1 MDMPM
6 NNLSF
11 KFMSFYFRIRDF
23 FSSPVKILQRI
34 GIHPG
39 SYVLDYG
46 CGSGSYS
53 IPAAELVGPKGKVYA
68 ADIHTLAIHEVQ
80 KKASIRKH
88 SNIHTIL
95 TDSNTQLASDSIDVI
110 LLFYV
115 LHDFKNPDKIIK
127 ELDRVLKPTGR
138 LVVIDHKFDNDKVV
152 SVIGHAVEA
161 LKLTE
166 PKLRNEK
173 KKETI
178 LIFSKE

>member
-1 MDMPM
+1 M
-6 NNLSF
+6 
-11 KFMSFYFRIRDF
+11 
-23 FSSPVKILQRI
+23 
-34 GIHPG
+34 
-39 SYVLDYG
+39 
-46 CGSGSYS
+46 
-53 IPAAELVGPKGKVYA
+53 
-68 ADIHTLAIHEVQ
+68 
-80 KKASIRKH
+80 RKH

-138 LVVIDHKFDNDKVV
+138 LAVIDHKFDNDKVV
-152 SVIGHAVEA
+152 SVIGHAVET